1 MDANPALL
9 LFATFFNTLDMSL
22 NRTTLLGNV
31 GKDPEVRYLDSGVA
45 VAQFSLAT
53 TVKGYTTQNGQQVPD
68 RTEWHNLVAWRG
80 LAQTIEKYVHKGDK
94 LYVEGELRYRDYEGQ
109 DGIKRRTA
117 EIYVEKMELLT
128 PKGEGNPLP
137 PMPEEPAAPQQ
148 QVTHK
153 PAPQQPVQQQ
163 VDFSAGPG
171 DGLPF

>member
-1 MDANPALL
+1 MRIRRSFFLRL
-9 LFATFFNTLDMSL
+9 FFNTLDMSI

-53 TVKGYTTQNGQQVPD
+53 TVKGYTTQNGQQVAD

-128 PKGEGNPLP
+128 PKGEGKPLP

-148 QVTHK
+148 QVAHK

>member
-1 MDANPALL
+1 
-9 LFATFFNTLDMSL
+9 MSI

-53 TVKGYTTQNGQQVPD
+53 TVKGYTTQSGQQVAD
-68 RTEWHNLVAWRG
+68 RTEWHSLVAWRG

-109 DGIKRRTA
+109 DGVKRRTA

-128 PKGEGNPLP
+128 PKGEGKPLP

-148 QVTHK
+148 QPVQQA
-153 PAPQQPVQQQ
+153 APQQPKPQAQQQ
-163 VDFSAGPG
+163 MDFSAGPG
-171 DGLPF
+171 DDLPF

>member
-1 MDANPALL
+1 M
-9 LFATFFNTLDMSL
+9 
-22 NRTTLLGNV
+22 LGNV

-53 TVKGYTTQNGQQVPD
+53 TVKGYTAQNGQQVAD

-128 PKGEGNPLP
+128 PKGEGKPLP

-148 QVTHK
+148 QVAHK

-163 VDFSAGPG
+163 ADFSAGPG
-171 DGLPF
+171 GDLPF

>member
-1 MDANPALL
+1 
-9 LFATFFNTLDMSL
+9 MSL

-53 TVKGYTTQNGQQVPD
+53 TVKGYTTQSGQQIAD

-109 DGIKRRTA
+109 DGVKRRAA
-117 EIYVEKMELLT
+117 EIYLDRMEMLT
-128 PKGEGNPLP
+128 PKGEGKPLP
-137 PMPEEPAAPQQ
+137 PDPVEPAAPQHQ
-148 QVTHK
+148 N
-153 PAPQQPVQQQ
+153 QQPVQQSAVQQPKTPAQPVRRQ
-163 VDFSAGPG
+163 VDISAGPG
-171 DGLPF
+171 DDLPF

>member
-1 MDANPALL
+1 MRIRRSFFLRL
-9 LFATFFNTLDMSL
+9 FFNTLDMSI

-53 TVKGYTTQNGQQVPD
+53 TVKGYTAQNGQQVAD

-128 PKGEGNPLP
+128 PKGEGKPLP

-148 QVTHK
+148 QVAHK